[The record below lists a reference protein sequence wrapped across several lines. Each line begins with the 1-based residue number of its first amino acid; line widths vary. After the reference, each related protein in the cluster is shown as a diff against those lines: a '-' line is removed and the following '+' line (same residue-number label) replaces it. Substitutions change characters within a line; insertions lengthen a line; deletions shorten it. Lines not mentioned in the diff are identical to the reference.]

1 MDEKQSGGG
10 RYIYCIAAEPFRE
23 KYGNSS
29 IQGFESEVSTVR
41 FRDICA
47 VVGSLPPDLC
57 KVNATRKNVLTHQ
70 RVMEDVM
77 KDTTVLPVK
86 FGTVAESSGND
97 DPEERIKN
105 RVLKERHQELAELLA
120 EMEGKVELGLK
131 ALWADMKMI
140 YSEIVA
146 ENPRIAALRSKVDRL
161 PENKSYQ
168 SKITLGRLVKDALDE
183 KRAWE
188 SMAMIKT
195 LKEAC
200 VDSKE
205 TNTFGDQMIVNGAFL
220 VKSELEDEFDKRVEE
235 LMSSND
241 GRVIFRCLGPV
252 PPCNFVELVITW
264 G

>member
-1 MDEKQSGGG
+1 
-10 RYIYCIAAEPFRE
+10 
-23 KYGNSS
+23 
-29 IQGFESEVSTVR
+29 
-41 FRDICA
+41 
-47 VVGSLPPDLC
+47 
-57 KVNATRKNVLTHQ
+57 
-70 RVMEDVM
+70 M
-77 KDTTVLPVK
+77 KDTTILPVK

-97 DPEERIKN
+97 DPEEIIKN
-105 RVLKERHQELAELLA
+105 RVLKEMHRELAELLA

-161 PENKSYQ
+161 PESKSYQ

-183 KRAWE
+183 KRARE
-188 SMAMIKT
+188 SGVMVKT

-200 VDSKE
+200 VDLKE
-205 TNTFGDQMIVNGAFL
+205 TNTFGDQMIINAAFL
-220 VKSELEDEFDKRVEE
+220 VKSELEDEFDRRVEE
-235 LMSSND
+235 LMNPND

-264 G
+264 E